1 MTLRSKIFLPV
12 AIISALFLA
21 FLYGYW
27 FPQSLRNLEREELRA
42 TTRHLNSVAEG
53 LVPLLLAHQLD
64 TVYENLD
71 VLLAD
76 NGDWTGLRLINP
88 DGRQIYPF
96 QQKPVA
102 APATSAH
109 VVEQTIRFHDRNL
122 GTLVLTV
129 DLSPVIAAA
138 QKRHRQLMTVLLL
151 MFCGYLFSIG
161 FVVERLVRKPVALL
175 ARAAE
180 KLAEG
185 NFDTPLVK
193 AGHDE
198 VGQLV
203 GSFIRMKDS
212 IRVYQNE
219 LHLKTIE
226 LEEEV
231 AERQIAQ
238 ENLQEQAVELENEI
252 EERRN
257 TQDELEQLNKTLEE
271 RVQERTAEV
280 VAKSAELEDKNRE
293 LERFNKIF
301 VGRELRMVE
310 LKERIRKLETGS

>member
-12 AIISALFLA
+12 AFISALFLA

-42 TTRHLNSVAEG
+42 TTQHLNSIAEG

-76 NGDWTGLRLINP
+76 NKDWAGLRLINP

-109 VVEQTIRFHDRNL
+109 VVEQTIRFHDQHL
-122 GTLVLTV
+122 GTLILTV

-138 QKRHRQLMTVLLL
+138 QKRHRQLMIVLLL

-161 FVVERLVRKPVALL
+161 FVVEQLVRKPVALL
-175 ARAAE
+175 ASAAE

-185 NFDTPLVK
+185 SFDTPLVK

-203 GSFIRMKDS
+203 NSFTRMKDA
-212 IRVYQNE
+212 IRDYQHE
-219 LHLKTIE
+219 LHLKAIE
-226 LEEEV
+226 LKEEIG
-231 AERQIAQ
+231 ERQMVQ

-257 TQDELEQLNKTLEE
+257 TQDELEQLNRTLEE
-271 RVQERTAEV
+271 RVLERTAELEE
-280 VAKSAELEDKNRE
+280 KNSELYKMNR
-293 LERFNKIF
+293 LF
-301 VGRELRMVE
+301 VGRELKMVE
-310 LKERIRKLETGS
+310 LKERIRELEGKRT